1 MKTKL
6 LFILLSLLVA
16 SCTKDDITPP
26 DDTPKKQVDIPWP
39 SLAKSPWPMNHGNPQ
54 GTGRSSS
61 FGPATGTIQVL
72 FDSVSMETGVSI
84 GPDSTIYFGTI
95 LRDISLYAIK
105 PNGTLKW
112 KRSVH
117 SGSNY
122 ANSGAQTTP
131 LIDAQHTIYVGA
143 GDGYLYAYTS
153 SGVLKWSYNSGA
165 GIFHQGMA
173 LGLDT
178 TIYFVNYTQTLY
190 AMNPQGTLK
199 WSLTDSRIGSSGH
212 LALTFSPDG
221 KRLYMGGTHA
231 TVLAI
236 DVTTHSI
243 AWTFGNDL
251 NGEMMPVVD
260 CDGNIYVVGTQNN
273 LNNGMPSLYSLNS
286 DGSVRWAFVHNNPFS
301 LVYGADPC
309 IDQDGNIY
317 FALDTLYAVG
327 ANGTLK
333 WKKKLNNY
341 SDCPLVCDASGR
353 IYVASSGS
361 DLRLSEFLIFNQSGE
376 VLAKTTFPR
385 HEYGDSSPAIGYNSQ
400 MILASWRGTS
410 IFSIY

>member
-54 GTGRSSS
+54 GNGRSSS
-61 FGPATGTIQVL
+61 YGPTTGTIQVL
-72 FDSVSMETGVSI
+72 FDSVYMQTGASI
-84 GPDSTIYFGTI
+84 GPDSTIYFGNI
-95 LRDISLYAIK
+95 MPQPSLYALK

-112 KRSVH
+112 KRSV
-117 SGSNY
+117 
-122 ANSGAQTTP
+122 NSGQGSFGAFTTP
-131 LIDAQHTIYVGA
+131 LIDAQYTIYIGA

-153 SGVLKWSYNSGA
+153 TGVLKWSYNSGA
-165 GIFHQGMA
+165 KIFHQGMA

-178 TIYFVNYTQTLY
+178 TIYFVNQTQTLS
-190 AMNPQGTLK
+190 AVSPQGNLK
-199 WSLTDSRIGSSGH
+199 WSLTDSKIGLTHH

-221 KRLYMGGTHA
+221 KRLYMGGTNA

-260 CDGNIYVVGTQNN
+260 SDGNIYIVGKQNN
-273 LNNGMPSLYSLNS
+273 LNNGMPSLYCLNS
-286 DGSVRWAFVHNNPFS
+286 DGSVRWAFVYNNPFP

-309 IDQDGNIY
+309 IDYEGNIY
-317 FALDTLYAVG
+317 FALDTLYVVG
-327 ANGTLK
+327 TNGLLK
-333 WKKKLNNY
+333 WKKKLDNY
-341 SDCPLVCDASGR
+341 SDTPLICDASGR

-361 DLRLSEFLIFNQSGE
+361 SFKLSELLIFNKSGD
-376 VLAKTTFPR
+376 VVTRTPFPR
-385 HEYGDSSPAIGYNSQ
+385 HEGSDSSPAIGYNSQ
-400 MILASWRGTS
+400 MILPSWRGAS